1 MFRGLFKNRYGMDQF
16 SIFIAILSLGFVFSR
31 YMWPIGIP
39 MLAYAIFR
47 ASSKNFAK
55 RQMELQKFA
64 SFMYKMNFWLN
75 KIFSPLIKYI
85 KYNITRYK
93 NRKVYKYLKC
103 RYCKKKLKLPRN
115 KGKLK
120 VTCPN
125 CKNQFIT
132 KT

>member
-1 MFRGLFKNRYGMDQF
+1 MLRGLFKNRYGVDHF
-16 SIFIAILSLGFVFSR
+16 SISLAILSLGFVFSR
-31 YMWPIGIP
+31 FFWPIGLAL
-39 MLAYAIFR
+39 LAYAIFR

-55 RQMELQKFA
+55 RQMELQKYYTFI
-64 SFMYKMNFWLN
+64 YKISISLN
-75 KIFSPLIKYI
+75 KVFGPIVRYVKFT
-85 KYNITRYK
+85 ITRIK
-93 NRKVYKYLKC
+93 NRKDYKYLKC